1 MEGQEVLAN
10 KMKLIRDEGH
20 VKLYEYKP
28 TLIKPLAINFE
39 KMRFIRR
46 LRFLYEYMHKG
57 HYSVYYLMIDDSF
70 VGHCVITPGGRRL
83 WLSGKDDIVIGPYF
97 IDESYRGHGYAQV
110 LLALTLKYC
119 PYNYRR
125 AYDWIEESNV
135 ASIKTSEACGMRQ
148 EGSRLN
154 VVGLTRK
161 LVEAND
167 GEDIVYVYDNPN
179 YTK

>member
-1 MEGQEVLAN
+1 MEERVDLAK
-10 KMKLIRDEGH
+10 KMKLIRDEGR

-39 KMRFIRR
+39 KMRVIRR
-46 LRFLYEYMHKG
+46 LRFLYEYLHKE
-57 HYSVYYLMIDDSF
+57 HYRVYYLLIGDSF
-70 VGHCVITPGGRRL
+70 VGHCVVTPGGRRL
-83 WLSGKDDIVIGPYF
+83 WMSDKTDIVIGPYF
-97 IDESYRGHGYAQV
+97 IAPSYRGHGYAQQ

-119 PYNYRR
+119 SYNYKR
-125 AYDWIEESNV
+125 AFDWIEESNV
-135 ASIKTSEACGMRQ
+135 ASIKTSEACGMRK

-161 LVEAND
+161 LVEAKD
-167 GEDIVYVYDNPN
+167 GEDIVYVYDNPI